1 MPVVL
6 ILSPLK
12 LATPLTAGTEV
23 VPLAKLP
30 EERATETPSPEPVPE
45 ETTLLNWSSRVAPT
59 LTVPPAVI
67 DAGCELMTNWV
78 GVVGVTVT
86 PDVVVAVTP
95 VWVVSDALIV

>member
-12 LATPLTAGTEV
+12 LDTPLTAGTEV

-30 EERATETPSPEPVPE
+30 EERATETVSLEPVPE

-78 GVVGVTVT
+78 GVVGFTVRLL
-86 PDVVVAVTP
+86 VAPALTP
-95 VWVVSDALIV
+95 VLVVSEAVIV